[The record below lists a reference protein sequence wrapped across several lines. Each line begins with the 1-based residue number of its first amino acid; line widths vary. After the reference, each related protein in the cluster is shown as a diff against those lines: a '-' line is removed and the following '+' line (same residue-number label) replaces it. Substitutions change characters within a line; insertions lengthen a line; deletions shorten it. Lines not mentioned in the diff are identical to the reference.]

1 MAGAYD
7 TDGRS
12 LRESLEE
19 EREGEYQVPLLKL
32 MGGSDC
38 KNLVIIR
45 IITPDQG
52 NNSNFC

>member
-52 NNSNFC
+52 E